1 MEYVYAARNAEEF
14 ERYKSFSERIGKVI
28 DKFVDHLK
36 TAYGVFDLPRCIVF
50 ADEVTATR
58 LISDVPVPAYTNDFR
73 IVFTPDLEVWR
84 RIYLSQTKDET
95 VTNYYNTKLNERHLL
110 QIIGHEIAHHIDMF
124 SDEAYENGGAWF
136 EEGAV
141 EYISRKYFLSDAEFE
156 ECAENDKRLVALFE
170 SSRSPRPLGVF
181 GGTDDF
187 ATIFYDYARA
197 FHIISEAVRRHG
209 DIKSVIQKFADC
221 PDASIPSAR

>member
-1 MEYVYAARNAEEF
+1 MEYVFAARNTEEF
-14 ERYKSFSERIGKVI
+14 EKYNTFAKHFSEKITEYI
-28 DKFVDHLK
+28 DYLK
-36 TAYGVFDLPRCIVF
+36 TNFGVSELPRCIVF

-84 RIYLSQTKDET
+84 RIYLSQTKDEII
-95 VTNYYNTKLNERHLL
+95 TNYYNTKLNGRHLL
-110 QIIGHEIAHHIDMF
+110 QIIGHEIAHHIDLF

-141 EYISRKYFLSDAEFE
+141 EYISRKYFLTDDEFE
-156 ECAENDKRLVALFE
+156 ECAINDARLVALYE
-170 SSRSPRPLGVF
+170 SSHAPRPLGVF

-187 ATIFYDYARA
+187 ATVFYDYARA

-221 PDASIPSAR
+221 PETLDKMV